1 MRLRIYSVLVLLTQA
16 CGAHGQTPP
25 AAKLTAFTLAR
36 AGNKFV
42 SPKAKDRITQIH
54 SEKSTD
60 GLTPD
65 VWYVEYYDPT
75 TAFKRTEVKFMGGKM
90 AEIRQP
96 KHLLDSFSGT
106 KQLSWRKLKIDSD
119 RALAIALAEPGLKK
133 LELQS
138 VQFWLERTVIG
149 SSWRLRFW
157 TNRLGKPGQQS
168 EVGDLYISSGTGEIL
183 KRDLHF

>member
-1 MRLRIYSVLVLLTQA
+1 
-16 CGAHGQTPP
+16 
-25 AAKLTAFTLAR
+25 
-36 AGNKFV
+36 
-42 SPKAKDRITQIH
+42 
-54 SEKSTD
+54 
-60 GLTPD
+60 
-65 VWYVEYYDPT
+65 
-75 TAFKRTEVKFMGGKM
+75 MGGKM